1 MQPDVAIAQRNRGR
15 RTLLILAA
23 IFFVPL
29 AISFAL
35 YYGELWRPTDS
46 TNKGELISPAV
57 PLPEVMLRNAA
68 GAATGSGA
76 LFGGKWSVV
85 HIADGSCDADCRAA
99 LVAVRQT
106 RLTLANEMPRVQRI
120 LLATGNCCDN
130 NYLSTEQAGLLVVDA
145 SDAAGQTLLGAFP
158 AGDQTHALYIVDP
171 LGNLMMRHD
180 ARENPK
186 DLQSD
191 LKKLLKLSHVG

>member
-1 MQPDVAIAQRNRGR
+1 MQSDLALAQRNRGR

-35 YYGELWRPTDS
+35 YYGNLWRPADQ
-46 TNKGELISPAV
+46 TNKGELITPAV
-57 PLPEVMLRNAA
+57 PLPDVALRNAD
-68 GAATGSGA
+68 GETTSSSA
-76 LFGGKWSVV
+76 LLAGKWSVV
-85 HIADGSCDADCRAA
+85 HIADGRCDADCRAA
-99 LVAVRQT
+99 LVTVRQT
-106 RLTLANEMPRVQRI
+106 RLTLANEMSRVQRI
-120 LLATGNCCDN
+120 LLATDNCCDKE
-130 NYLSTEQAGLLVVDA
+130 YLSTEQAGLLVVDA
-145 SDAAGQTLLGAFP
+145 DDAAGQTLLGAFP
-158 AGDQTHALYIVDP
+158 AGDHTHALYIVDP

-180 ARENPK
+180 TRDNPK